1 MKSRMSNFF
10 LWPSASSLCNPFL
23 MKKRHRSGVR
33 SIATANEHANPI
45 VTARGSPRMNSPG
58 DPDSVINGRNDA
70 MIVNVAARTG
80 TAISVADLH
89 AASSRETP

>member
-1 MKSRMSNFF
+1 
-10 LWPSASSLCNPFL
+10 
-23 MKKRHRSGVR
+23 
-33 SIATANEHANPI
+33 
-45 VTARGSPRMNSPG
+45 MNSPG

-89 AASSRETP
+89 AASSRDTP